1 MYTYNQQ
8 NSLAISITNS
18 QDPEVM
24 TTEYPFL
31 FDGYA
36 AWVCRHCQH
45 IPPHYRGGNY
55 FWLASQPPPNHFV
68 DMHLR
73 FCPGLNPGNIPATQ
87 QQQQQSNQDTSIS
100 EQQAISSGLRDIA
113 QAIQHTQQNSFAMQP
128 PQLKVPINVH
138 PYTMNLPTNKGQED
152 PPGVYHRQHNSSR
165 RMSTNSEGA
174 SSQVHLVQQGF
185 GDGNQPHQP
194 HPHPFP
200 THHTNTMPMRPTQN
214 QQFPEMLSPWQS
226 NEAQALTSPISRQT
240 DDATYRAA
248 IDLLT
253 KKSNDNVRPLIQGS
267 DIGKALIDKS
277 DAGPL
282 TDYFY
287 HMMQQLVVCR
297 FSDEDRMTRGGKRE
311 NINIGYGGLQCI
323 HCIDASSP
331 RKFFWSNVNRLAN
344 SFAEIPNHVLKCK
357 HCPEN
362 VKDALLVLKS
372 RHADQMQMLPRGSQK
387 DFFRRMWRRLHDGDT
402 EPSMTSESHHRQ
414 FKGRYASILSIRSGG
429 KRLSSS
435 SGGDGLYSPIIPTN
449 IPIKTSTF
457 SEEKSSGLEEPQ
469 PKRQKLLESWNIQEE
484 MVDNTKEEDATPT
497 DDQADVSPNLK

>member
-1 MYTYNQQ
+1 MYNTNNQYT
-8 NSLAISITNS
+8 SLAISITNS
-18 QDPEVM
+18 QDPEDM
-24 TTEYPFL
+24 TTDYPFV

-55 FWLASQPPPNHFV
+55 CWVSSQPPPSNFV

-73 FCPGLNPGNIPATQ
+73 FCPGLNPGNMLATQ
-87 QQQQQSNQDTSIS
+87 QQQQQSNMSIS
-100 EQQAISSGLRDIA
+100 DQHAISAGLRDIA
-113 QAIQHTQQNSFAMQP
+113 QAIQHTQQSSFVQP
-128 PQLKVPINVH
+128 PQLTRQEKVPRNVH
-138 PYTMNLPTNKGQED
+138 PYTTNLPTNKGQED
-152 PPGVYHRQHNSSR
+152 PPGVYQSQSNSSR
-165 RMSTNSEGA
+165 RRVSTA
-174 SSQVHLVQQGF
+174 SSQGHLVRQGF
-185 GDGNQPHQP
+185 GDGTQPHHLP
-194 HPHPFP
+194 AHPN
-200 THHTNTMPMRPTQN
+200 NTLTTRPTQN
-214 QQFPEMLSPWQS
+214 QHFPE
-226 NEAQALTSPISRQT
+226 TPISRQT

-248 IDLLT
+248 IELLT
-253 KKSNDNVRPLIQGS
+253 KKTNDNARPLIQGS
-267 DIGKALIDKS
+267 DVGKALIDKS

-297 FSDEDRMTRGGKRE
+297 FSNEDRMTRGGKRE

-357 HCPEN
+357 HCPDN
-362 VKDALLVLKS
+362 MKDALLVLKS

-402 EPSMTSESHHRQ
+402 EPSLMTTESHHGQ

-429 KRLSSS
+429 KRPSSS
-435 SGGDGLYSPIIPTN
+435 SGGGGLYSPIIPAN
-449 IPIKTSTF
+449 IPIKTPMF

-469 PKRQKLLESWNIQEE
+469 PKRQKLLESWNVHEE
-484 MVDNTKEEDATPT
+484 KVDNTKEDDATPT
-497 DDQADVSPNLK
+497 DDQADISPNLK

>member
-1 MYTYNQQ
+1 MYTDNQQ

-18 QDPEVM
+18 QDPEDM
-24 TTEYPFL
+24 TTNYPFV

-73 FCPGLNPGNIPATQ
+73 FCPGINPGNIPATQ
-87 QQQQQSNQDTSIS
+87 QQQQQQSNTSIS
-100 EQQAISSGLRDIA
+100 EQHAISTGLRDIA

-128 PQLKVPINVH
+128 PQLTRQEKVPV
-138 PYTMNLPTNKGQED
+138 PDRMNLPTNKGQED
-152 PPGVYHRQHNSSR
+152 PPGVYQSQSNPCR
-165 RMSTNSEGA
+165 RVSTTSEGAA

-185 GDGNQPHQP
+185 EGGHSYQPHQQ
-194 HPHPFP
+194 HPFP
-200 THHTNTMPMRPTQN
+200 RQPSNTMTMRPTQH
-214 QQFPEMLSPWQS
+214 QHFPEMLSPGQ
-226 NEAQALTSPISRQT
+226 PT
-240 DDATYRAA
+240 DDAAYRAA

-253 KKSNDNVRPLIQGS
+253 KKTTDNVRPLIQGS
-267 DIGKALIDKS
+267 DVGKALIDKS

-402 EPSMTSESHHRQ
+402 EPMTTKNHRQ

-435 SGGDGLYSPIIPTN
+435 SGGDGLYSPIIPAN
-449 IPIKTSTF
+449 IPIKRPIF

-469 PKRQKLLESWNIQEE
+469 PKRQKLLESWNIHEE
-484 MVDNTKEEDATPT
+484 MVGNTKEEEDATPT
-497 DDQADVSPNLK
+497 LDDQAGRSPNLK

>member
-1 MYTYNQQ
+1 MYNNNQHT
-8 NSLAISITNS
+8 SLAISITNS
-18 QDPEVM
+18 QDPEDM
-24 TTEYPFL
+24 LTDYPFV

-73 FCPGLNPGNIPATQ
+73 FCPGLNPGNILATQ
-87 QQQQQSNQDTSIS
+87 QKQQSNTSIS
-100 EQQAISSGLRDIA
+100 DQQAISSGLRDIA
-113 QAIQHTQQNSFAMQP
+113 QAIQHTQQSSFAMQP
-128 PQLKVPINVH
+128 PQLTRQEKVHSYIVNE
-138 PYTMNLPTNKGQED
+138 PTNKRQED
-152 PPGVYHRQHNSSR
+152 PPGVYHPQSNSSR
-165 RMSTNSEGA
+165 RRVSTTSEGA
-174 SSQVHLVQQGF
+174 SSRVHLVQQGF
-185 GDGNQPHQP
+185 GDGTQPHQP
-194 HPHPFP
+194 HHQYPFP
-200 THHTNTMPMRPTQN
+200 AHPSNNTLTTRPTQN
-214 QQFPEMLSPWQS
+214 QQFPEILSPGQS
-226 NEAQALTSPISRQT
+226 SVLTSPISRPT

-253 KKSNDNVRPLIQGS
+253 KKSNENVRPLTQGS

-287 HMMQQLVVCR
+287 HMMHQLVVCR

-323 HCIDASSP
+323 HCIEAP
-331 RKFFWSNVNRLAN
+331 QARKFFWSNVNRLAN

-402 EPSMTSESHHRQ
+402 EPSPMTSESHHRQ

-435 SGGDGLYSPIIPTN
+435 SGNDGLYSPIIPAN
-449 IPIKTSTF
+449 IPIKTSMF

-469 PKRQKLLESWNIQEE
+469 PKRQKLLESWNVHEE
-484 MVDNTKEEDATPT
+484 KVDNTKEDDATPT
-497 DDQADVSPNLK
+497 DDQADISPNLK